1 MTYRY
6 TIPSVPPSNNEYIG
20 RDNRW
25 KYQEI
30 KKQWALLVAAY
41 CRPRPP
47 APLEHAS
54 VTLVYCFGDNRRR
67 DPDNYSGKM
76 ILDGLVKA
84 GIIRDDS
91 FKRIDLIKSCRSQT
105 DTIFWTI
112 TFWQHRR
119 GIFEL
124 WSICL
129 SGSRNVQYGQA
140 G

>member
-30 KKQWALLVAAY
+30 KKEWALLVAVY

-91 FKRIDLIKSCRSQT
+91 FERIDLT
-105 DTIFWTI
+105 L
-112 TFWQHRR
+112 RR
-119 GIFEL
+119 VYDGAKRTEIIVEE
-124 WSICL
+124 IVC
-129 SGSRNVQYGQA
+129 
-140 G
+140 

>member
-1 MTYRY
+1 MYRY
-6 TIPSVPPSNNEYIG
+6 TIPAVPPSNNEYIG

-67 DPDNYSGKM
+67 DYCENCTKQEDCYW
-76 ILDGLVKA
+76 LKA
-84 GIIRDDS
+84 IPPEG
-91 FKRIDLIKSCRSQT
+91 
-105 DTIFWTI
+105 
-112 TFWQHRR
+112 
-119 GIFEL
+119 
-124 WSICL
+124 
-129 SGSRNVQYGQA
+129 GSEAVL
-140 G
+140 

>member
-41 CRPRPP
+41 CRPRPH

-67 DPDNYSGKM
+67 DLDNYSGKM

-91 FKRIDLIKSCRSQT
+91 FERIDLT
-105 DTIFWTI
+105 L
-112 TFWQHRR
+112 RR
-119 GIFEL
+119 VYDGAKRTEVIVEE
-124 WSICL
+124 IVC
-129 SGSRNVQYGQA
+129 
-140 G
+140 